1 MASYNKDVDY
11 RALIDKA
18 ASVGDYRTAAELE
31 KQRNEK
37 IAGEGMRYQTTS
49 DYSGWLDKTDY
60 GEKIQS
66 AVNDGKSK
74 QAVSNLLEKRVDKAG
89 STLGMGQWAY
99 DDIYDMAMEYLAT
112 GVNAGTYQSSYSDSI
127 SELLDKLLSREAFSY
142 DYESDP
148 LYQSY
153 AEVYGREG
161 KRAMEDALGLSAQNT
176 GGLASS
182 YATAAAQQ
190 AGSYYGSQLAGKI
203 PELYKLAY
211 EVYLGEAESDVQNLQ
226 MLSELEQNEY
236 QRHRDSV
243 EDIYKD
249 AELDYEK
256 YLDELE
262 AQRYDSEQQ
271 YKKSRDAV
279 EDQRYDTEWQ
289 YDLDRDA
296 IDDRRYE
303 AQLAAKTP
311 AKTSSSSKS
320 SSSGRDD
327 RKTEVSVYGL
337 TGTYSLPEAEAMVA
351 IGLAE
356 RVKEKRKT
364 IYKIAAMN

>member
-37 IAGEGMRYQTTS
+37 IAGEGMSYQTTS

-66 AVNDGKSK
+66 AVSDGKSK
-74 QAVSNLLEKRVDKAG
+74 QAVSNLLEKRVDKAA
-89 STLGMGQWAY
+89 STVGMGQWAY

-112 GVNAGTYQSSYSDSI
+112 GINARTYQSSYSDSI

-161 KRAMEDALGLSAQNT
+161 KRAAEDALGLSAQNT

-211 EVYLGEAESDVQNLQ
+211 EVYLDEAEADVQNLQ
-226 MLSELEQNEY
+226 MLSELEENEY
-236 QRHRDSV
+236 QRYHNSV
-243 EDIYKD
+243 EDMYKE

-262 AQRYDSEQQ
+262 AQRYESKEE
-271 YKKSRDAV
+271 YEKGRDKI

-289 YDLDRDA
+289 YELERDA
-296 IDDRRYE
+296 IGDQKYE
-303 AQLAAKTP
+303 AQQAAKTS
-311 AKTSSSSKS
+311 AKTVSASKTSSG
-320 SSSGRDD
+320 SGDKADVR
-327 RKTEVSVYGL
+327 VYGL
-337 TGTYSLPEAEAMVA
+337 TGTYSLAEAEAMVA

-356 RVKEKRKT
+356 RVKENGKT